1 VLYGRARTAL
11 GIIGVPA
18 NANGAKRGR
27 AGGRG
32 ALVEIVSMIRA
43 RMTFS
48 FVPCL
53 TPSTHH
59 DVIEVVIARNSAPT
73 GNVHARPCTARGKIG
88 RIIIKVRNS
97 RASRRPPIPPRRPA
111 AATRDIWPL
120 KEGRARVLP
129 SFIRSAR
136 ISSRTDAPPNFTSC
150 FLPSAAPS
158 AICS

>member
-97 RASRRPPIPPRRPA
+97 RASRRPPIPPPSPRRRHTGYLA
-111 AATRDIWPL
+111 AQGG
-120 KEGRARVLP
+120 K
-129 SFIRSAR
+129 SA
-136 ISSRTDAPPNFTSC
+136 SSPEFYSLGSNLIEDRCAS
-150 FLPSAAPS
+150 
-158 AICS
+158 